1 MHGRLYNELSL
12 EIAIMP
18 QTPLLIKSGQKA
30 SIDPALP
37 DMQFVRTRRRL
48 PNGEVS
54 EVVYIPG
61 SSLRGVI
68 RAHAER
74 LLRTLDEKHAC
85 YVVEAKKFCLRQK
98 GLKED
103 KESADRLYG
112 QLPNRK
118 APQAAGLKEDKE
130 PANHPYKESCYACK
144 LFGNTEIASRVQMSD
159 LYPAVDPLRES
170 RFGVAIDRI
179 TGAVAVGPFDLE
191 VVTDARFEGR
201 IVLRNFT
208 VGQLGL
214 LGAALLDIADG
225 LVALGHA
232 KSRGLGRV
240 CIEFTRAEFRFCKPP
255 NDAIL
260 GVGELADGGVKKAY
274 DLPDNDTLPVSNLQ
288 AAQRD
293 ALYYQARSN
302 DNDQIRGWLSEAAP
316 RWVQEVQRAG

>member
-61 SSLRGVI
+61 SSLRGVV

-103 KESADRLYG
+103 KEPADRLY
-112 QLPNRK
+112 R
-118 APQAAGLKEDKE
+118 
-130 PANHPYKESCYACK
+130 ESCYACK
-144 LFGNTEIASRVQMSD
+144 LFGNTGVASRVQMSD
-159 LYPAVDPLRES
+159 LHPAVDPLRES

-240 CIEFTRAEFRFCKPP
+240 CIEFTRAEFRFCQPADGK
-255 NDAIL
+255 IL

-302 DNDQIRGWLSEAAP
+302 DNDQIRGWLSDAAP
-316 RWVQEVQRAG
+316 RWVQEAPDAG

>member
-1 MHGRLYNELSL
+1 MHGRLYNQLEL
-12 EIAIMP
+12 EIAIIP

-37 DMQFVRTRRRL
+37 DMQFVRTRRRT
-48 PNGEVS
+48 PNGDID

-61 SSLRGVI
+61 SSLRGVV

-85 YVVEAKKFCLRQK
+85 SVEAKKFCLRQK

-103 KESADRLYG
+103 KEPADRLYS
-112 QLPNRK
+112 
-118 APQAAGLKEDKE
+118 
-130 PANHPYKESCYACK
+130 ESCYACK
-144 LFGNTEIASRVQMSD
+144 LFGNTGVASRVQMSD
-159 LYPAVDPLRES
+159 LYPSIAPLSES

-201 IVLRNFT
+201 IILRNFT

-214 LGAALLDIADG
+214 LSASLLDIADG

-240 CIEFTRAEFRFCKPP
+240 QIEFTHAQFRFSKPT
-255 NDAIL
+255 NGKIL
-260 GVGELADGGVKKAY
+260 GVGELAEDRLRGVY
-274 DLPDNDTLPVSNLQ
+274 QLPINDEIAVDSFQ
-288 AAQRD
+288 AVQRD
-293 ALYYQARSN
+293 ALYYQVRSI
-302 DNDQIRGWLSEAAP
+302 DTDQIRRWLEAVAP
-316 RWVQEVQRAG
+316 RWVEEVRRAG

>member
-37 DMQFVRTRRRL
+37 DMQFVRTRRRM

-61 SSLRGVI
+61 SSLRGVV

-74 LLRTLDEKHAC
+74 LLRTLNENYACLLGTEGYCLNPKKLGEEKSANTQRANIIVSQHA
-85 YVVEAKKFCLRQK
+85 VDPKKLGEEKSANALYQK
-98 GLKED
+98 
-103 KESADRLYG
+103 
-112 QLPNRK
+112 
-118 APQAAGLKEDKE
+118 
-130 PANHPYKESCYACK
+130 SCYACK

-159 LYPAVDPLRES
+159 LYPAEDPLLRET

-179 TGAVAVGPFDLE
+179 TGAVAVSPFNLE

-240 CIEFTRAEFRFCKPP
+240 CIEFTRAEFRFCQPADGK
-255 NDAIL
+255 IL
-260 GVGELADGGVKKAY
+260 GVGELADDGVKKAY

-288 AAQRD
+288 ATQRD

-316 RWVQEVQRAG
+316 RWVQEVPRAG

>member
-61 SSLRGVI
+61 SSLRGVV

-103 KESADRLYG
+103 KESA
-112 QLPNRK
+112 
-118 APQAAGLKEDKE
+118 
-130 PANHPYKESCYACK
+130 NHPYKESCYACK

-159 LYPAVDPLRES
+159 LYPTEDPLRES

-179 TGAVAVGPFDLE
+179 TGAVAVSPFDLE

-240 CIEFTRAEFRFCKPP
+240 CIKFTRAEFRFSKRT
-255 NDAIL
+255 DGAIL
-260 GVGELADGGVKKAY
+260 GVGELADQQLKQKYG
-274 DLPDNDTLPVSNLQ
+274 LPDGDTLSVDGFQ
-288 AAQRD
+288 ATQRD

-302 DNDQIRGWLSEAAP
+302 DKNQIRGWLSQAAP
-316 RWVQEVQRAG
+316 RWVQEVSRAG

>member
-48 PNGEVS
+48 QNGEVS
-54 EVVYIPG
+54 EVNEVVYIPG
-61 SSLRGVI
+61 SSLRGVV

-74 LLRTLDEKHAC
+74 LLRTLDEKYAC
-85 YVVEAKKFCLRQK
+85 YVEAKKFCLRQK

-103 KESADRLYG
+103 KEPADRLY
-112 QLPNRK
+112 R
-118 APQAAGLKEDKE
+118 
-130 PANHPYKESCYACK
+130 ESCYACK
-144 LFGNTEIASRVQMSD
+144 LFGNTGVASRVQMSD
-159 LYPAVDPLRES
+159 LYPAEDPLLRET

-240 CIEFTRAEFRFCKPP
+240 RLEFTCAEFRFSKRT
-255 NDAIL
+255 DGAIL
-260 GVGELADGGVKKAY
+260 GVGELADQELKRKYG
-274 DLPDNDTLPVSNLQ
+274 LPDGDALSVDGFQ
-288 AAQRD
+288 ATPRD
-293 ALYYQARSN
+293 ALYHQASSN
-302 DNDQIRGWLSEAAP
+302 DNKQIRDWLSQAAP
-316 RWVQEVQRAG
+316 RWVQEAPNAG

>member
-61 SSLRGVI
+61 SSLRGVV

-85 YVVEAKKFCLRQK
+85 YVEAKKFCLRQK

-103 KESADRLYG
+103 KES
-112 QLPNRK
+112 
-118 APQAAGLKEDKE
+118 
-130 PANHPYKESCYACK
+130 ANHPYKESCYACK

-159 LYPAVDPLRES
+159 LYPAEDPLLRET

-260 GVGELADGGVKKAY
+260 GVGELADQQLKQKYG
-274 DLPDNDTLPVSNLQ
+274 LPDGDTLSVDGFQ
-288 AAQRD
+288 ATQRD

-302 DNDQIRGWLSEAAP
+302 DNDQIRGWLSQAAP

>member
-12 EIAIMP
+12 EVAILP

-37 DMQFVRTRRRL
+37 DMQFVRTRRRT
-48 PNGEVS
+48 PDGAVN

-61 SSLRGVI
+61 SSLRGVV

-74 LLRTLDEKHAC
+74 LLRTVDERHAC
-85 YVVEAKKFCLRQK
+85 YVEAKKFCLRQK

-103 KESADRLYG
+103 KEAADRLY
-112 QLPNRK
+112 R
-118 APQAAGLKEDKE
+118 
-130 PANHPYKESCYACK
+130 ESCHACR
-144 LFGNTEIASRVQMSD
+144 LFGNTGIASRVQMSD
-159 LYPAVDPLRES
+159 LYPPHAPLSES

-191 VVTDARFEGR
+191 VVTDGRFEGR

-208 VGQLGL
+208 VGQVGL

-240 CIEFTRAEFRFCKPP
+240 CIEFTRAEFRQC
-255 NDAIL
+255 NSQDNQLL
-260 GVGELADGGVKKAY
+260 GVGALAPDDIRQRYA
-274 DLPDNDTLPVSNLQ
+274 LPDNDTLALEGFQPVR
-288 AAQRD
+288 RD
-293 ALYYQARSN
+293 SLYYQAQSN
-302 DNDQIRGWLSEAAP
+302 ENAQIRQWLEAAAP
-316 RWVQEVQRAG
+316 RWVEEVQRAG

>member
-1 MHGRLYNELSL
+1 MHGRLYNQLDL
-12 EIAIMP
+12 EIAVIP

-37 DMQFVRTRRRL
+37 DMQFVRTRRRARD
-48 PNGEVS
+48 GDID

-61 SSLRGVI
+61 SSLRGVV

-85 YVVEAKKFCLRQK
+85 YVEATKSCLRKRQIRENEATAQEIYAK
-98 GLKED
+98 
-103 KESADRLYG
+103 
-112 QLPNRK
+112 
-118 APQAAGLKEDKE
+118 
-130 PANHPYKESCYACK
+130 SCYACK
-144 LFGNTEIASRVQMSD
+144 LFGNTGIASRVQLSD
-159 LYPAVDPLRES
+159 LYPAIAPLSET

-208 VGQLGL
+208 IGQLGL

-240 CIEFTRAEFRFCKPP
+240 RIEFVRAQFRFAQEAHG
-255 NDAIL
+255 AIL
-260 GVGELADGGVKKAY
+260 GVGALAEKAVRKAY
-274 DLPDNDTLPVSNLQ
+274 NIPEEDRLQVEGFHAVRRDTVYHQ
-288 AAQRD
+288 ADSDSD
-293 ALYYQARSN
+293 A
-302 DNDQIRGWLSEAAP
+302 QIREWLSAAAP
-316 RWVQEVQRAG
+316 CWVEEAKHGG

>member
-48 PNGEVS
+48 PKGEVN

-61 SSLRGVI
+61 SSLRGVV

-74 LLRTLDEKHAC
+74 LLRTINEQQAC
-85 YVVEAKKFCLRQK
+85 GVEAKKKCLNPRDLKDDEKKAGDLYQK
-98 GLKED
+98 
-103 KESADRLYG
+103 
-112 QLPNRK
+112 
-118 APQAAGLKEDKE
+118 
-130 PANHPYKESCYACK
+130 SCYACK

-159 LYPAVDPLRES
+159 LHPAIEPLRES

-240 CIEFTRAEFRFCKPP
+240 CLEFTRAEFRFCQRAEGKIP
-255 NDAIL
+255 
-260 GVGELADGGVKKAY
+260 GVGSLG
-274 DLPDNDTLPVSNLQ
+274 
-288 AAQRD
+288 
-293 ALYYQARSN
+293 
-302 DNDQIRGWLSEAAP
+302 
-316 RWVQEVQRAG
+316 

>member
-48 PNGEVS
+48 PKDKVS

-74 LLRTLDEKHAC
+74 LLRTLNENYACLLGTEGYCLNPKKLEKEKSANIL
-85 YVVEAKKFCLRQK
+85 YQK
-98 GLKED
+98 
-103 KESADRLYG
+103 
-112 QLPNRK
+112 
-118 APQAAGLKEDKE
+118 
-130 PANHPYKESCYACK
+130 SCYACK
-144 LFGNTEIASRVQMSD
+144 LFGNTEIASRVQISD
-159 LYPAVDPLRES
+159 LYPAPAIDPLRET

-240 CIEFTRAEFRFCKPP
+240 RLEFTRAEFRFCQSADGK
-255 NDAIL
+255 IL
-260 GVGELADGGVKKAY
+260 GVGSLA
-274 DLPDNDTLPVSNLQ
+274 PDNLKEDYKLPKDDALSVDGFQ
-288 AAQRD
+288 ATTRD
-293 ALYYQARSN
+293 ALYHQASSN
-302 DNDQIRGWLSEAAP
+302 SDEQIRDWLSKAAP
-316 RWVQEVQRAG
+316 RWAQEV

>member
-61 SSLRGVI
+61 SSLRGVV

-103 KESADRLYG
+103 KEPADRL
-112 QLPNRK
+112 
-118 APQAAGLKEDKE
+118 
-130 PANHPYKESCYACK
+130 YKESCYACK
-144 LFGNTEIASRVQMSD
+144 LFGNTGVASRVQMSD
-159 LYPAVDPLRES
+159 LYPAEDPLRES

-240 CIEFTRAEFRFCKPP
+240 CIEFTRAEFRFSKRT
-255 NDAIL
+255 DGAIL
-260 GVGELADGGVKKAY
+260 GVGELADQQLKQKYG
-274 DLPDNDTLPVSNLQ
+274 LPDGDTLSVDGFQ
-288 AAQRD
+288 ATQRD

-302 DNDQIRGWLSEAAP
+302 DNDQIRGWLSQAAP
-316 RWVQEVQRAG
+316 RWVQEAPDAG

>member
-1 MHGRLYNELSL
+1 
-12 EIAIMP
+12 MP

-48 PNGEVS
+48 PNGAVD

-61 SSLRGVI
+61 SSLRGVV

-103 KESADRLYG
+103 KEPADRL
-112 QLPNRK
+112 
-118 APQAAGLKEDKE
+118 
-130 PANHPYKESCYACK
+130 YKESCYACK
-144 LFGNTEIASRVQMSD
+144 LFGNTGVASRVQMSD
-159 LYPAVDPLRES
+159 LHPAVDPLRES

-240 CIEFTRAEFRFCKPP
+240 CIEFTRAEFRFCQPADGK
-255 NDAIL
+255 IL

-316 RWVQEVQRAG
+316 RWVQEVPRAG

>member
-98 GLKED
+98 E
-103 KESADRLYG
+103 
-112 QLPNRK
+112 
-118 APQAAGLKEDKE
+118 LKEDKE

-159 LYPAVDPLRES
+159 LHPAVDPLRES

-240 CIEFTRAEFRFCKPP
+240 CIEFTRAEFRFCQPADGK
-255 NDAIL
+255 IL
-260 GVGELADGGVKKAY
+260 GVGELADQQLKQKYG
-274 DLPDNDTLPVSNLQ
+274 LPDGDTLSVDGFQ
-288 AAQRD
+288 ATQRD

>member
-1 MHGRLYNELSL
+1 MHGRLYNQLDL
-12 EIAIMP
+12 EIAIVP

-37 DMQFVRTRRRL
+37 DMQFVRTRRRT
-48 PNGEVS
+48 PSGDID

-61 SSLRGVI
+61 SSLRGVV

-74 LLRTLDEKHAC
+74 LLRTLDAQSAC
-85 YVVEAKKFCLRQK
+85 YVDARQLCLRQK
-98 GLKED
+98 NLKED
-103 KESADRLYG
+103 
-112 QLPNRK
+112 Q
-118 APQAAGLKEDKE
+118 E
-130 PANHPYKESCYACK
+130 PADHLYRESCYACK
-144 LFGNTEIASRVQMSD
+144 LFGNTGIASRVQMSD
-159 LYPAVDPLRES
+159 LYPAVEPLSES

-208 VGQLGL
+208 IGQLGL

-240 CIEFTRAEFRFCKPP
+240 RIEFVRAQFRFAQQAAG
-255 NDAIL
+255 AIL
-260 GVGELADGGVKKAY
+260 GVGAIAPKDVRNSY
-274 DLPDNDTLPVSNLQ
+274 RLPESDTLDMQGLN
-288 AAQRD
+288 AAQRNS
-293 ALYYQARSN
+293 LYYQADS
-302 DNDQIRGWLSEAAP
+302 DSDEQIRKWLTDAAP
-316 RWVQEVQRAG
+316 RWVQEVQNAR

>member
-1 MHGRLYNELSL
+1 MHGRLYNQLEL
-12 EIAIMP
+12 EIAIIP

-37 DMQFVRTRRRL
+37 DMQFVRTRRRT
-48 PNGEVS
+48 PNGDID

-61 SSLRGVI
+61 SSLRGVV

-85 YVVEAKKFCLRQK
+85 PVVEATKRCSRQK
-98 GLKED
+98 DSEEEKD
-103 KESADRLYG
+103 AARLY
-112 QLPNRK
+112 R
-118 APQAAGLKEDKE
+118 
-130 PANHPYKESCYACK
+130 ESCYACK
-144 LFGNTEIASRVQMSD
+144 LFGNTDVASRVQMSD
-159 LYPAVDPLRES
+159 LYPSIAPLSES

-201 IVLRNFT
+201 IILRNFT

-214 LGAALLDIADG
+214 LSASLLDIADG

-240 CIEFTRAEFRFCKPP
+240 QIEFTHAQFRFSKPA
-255 NDAIL
+255 NGKIL
-260 GVGELADGGVKKAY
+260 GVGELAEDRLRKAY
-274 DLPDNDTLPVSNLQ
+274 NLPTDDTIAVDSFQ
-288 AAQRD
+288 AVQRD
-293 ALYYQARSN
+293 ALYYQVRSI
-302 DNDQIRGWLSEAAP
+302 DTDQIRRWLEAVAP
-316 RWVQEVQRAG
+316 RWVEEVRRAG

>member
-61 SSLRGVI
+61 SSLRGVV

-103 KESADRLYG
+103 KESA
-112 QLPNRK
+112 
-118 APQAAGLKEDKE
+118 
-130 PANHPYKESCYACK
+130 NHPYKESCYACK

-159 LYPAVDPLRES
+159 LYPAIDPLRET

-240 CIEFTRAEFRFCKPP
+240 CIEFTRAEFRFCQPADGK
-255 NDAIL
+255 IL

-302 DNDQIRGWLSEAAP
+302 DNDQIRRWLSQAAP

>member
-1 MHGRLYNELSL
+1 MHGRLYNQLEL
-12 EIAIMP
+12 EIAIIP

-48 PNGEVS
+48 SNGEVD

-61 SSLRGVI
+61 SSLRGVV

-85 YVVEAKKFCLRQK
+85 PVEAKKLCLRQK

-103 KESADRLYG
+103 KEPADRLYC
-112 QLPNRK
+112 
-118 APQAAGLKEDKE
+118 
-130 PANHPYKESCYACK
+130 ESCYACK
-144 LFGNTEIASRVQMSD
+144 LFGNTGIASRVQMSD
-159 LYPAVDPLRES
+159 LYPAIEPLSES

-201 IVLRNFT
+201 IILRNFT

-214 LGAALLDIADG
+214 LGATLLDIADG

-240 CIEFTRAEFRFCKPP
+240 QIEFTHAQFRFSKPA
-255 NDAIL
+255 NGEIL
-260 GVGELADGGVKKAY
+260 GVGELTENGLQNAY
-274 DLPDNDTLPVSNLQ
+274 KLPTNDKIAVDSFH
-288 AAQRD
+288 AIQRD
-293 ALYYQARSN
+293 ALYYQVNSTDTA
-302 DNDQIRGWLSEAAP
+302 QIRRWLEEVAP
-316 RWVQEVQRAG
+316 RWVEEVSRAG

>member
-103 KESADRLYG
+103 KESA
-112 QLPNRK
+112 
-118 APQAAGLKEDKE
+118 
-130 PANHPYKESCYACK
+130 NHPYKESCYACK

-159 LYPAVDPLRES
+159 LYPAEDPLRES

-208 VGQLGL
+208 AGQLGL

-240 CIEFTRAEFRFCKPP
+240 CIEFTRAEFRS
-255 NDAIL
+255 
-260 GVGELADGGVKKAY
+260 
-274 DLPDNDTLPVSNLQ
+274 VSPLTTRFWASANW
-288 AAQRD
+288 
-293 ALYYQARSN
+293 
-302 DNDQIRGWLSEAAP
+302 QISS
-316 RWVQEVQRAG
+316 

>member
-48 PNGEVS
+48 QNGEVS

-61 SSLRGVI
+61 SSLRGVV

-85 YVVEAKKFCLRQK
+85 YVEAKKFCLRQK

-103 KESADRLYG
+103 KESADRLY
-112 QLPNRK
+112 
-118 APQAAGLKEDKE
+118 
-130 PANHPYKESCYACK
+130 KESCYACK
-144 LFGNTEIASRVQMSD
+144 LFGNTGIASRVQMSD
-159 LYPAVDPLRES
+159 LHPAEDPLRET

-255 NDAIL
+255 NGAIL
-260 GVGELADGGVKKAY
+260 GVGELADQQLKQKYG
-274 DLPDNDTLPVSNLQ
+274 LPDGDTLSVDGLQ
-288 AAQRD
+288 ATQRD
-293 ALYYQARSN
+293 ALYYQASSS
-302 DNDQIRGWLSEAAP
+302 DDAQIRGWLSDAVP

>member
-48 PNGEVS
+48 QNGEVS
-54 EVVYIPG
+54 EVNEVVYIPG

-74 LLRTLDEKHAC
+74 LLRTLNENYACLLGTEGYCLNPKKLGEEKSANTL
-85 YVVEAKKFCLRQK
+85 YQK
-98 GLKED
+98 
-103 KESADRLYG
+103 
-112 QLPNRK
+112 
-118 APQAAGLKEDKE
+118 
-130 PANHPYKESCYACK
+130 SCYACK
-144 LFGNTEIASRVQMSD
+144 LFGNTEIASRVQISD
-159 LYPAVDPLRES
+159 LYPAPAIDPLRET

-240 CIEFTRAEFRFCKPP
+240 RLEFTRAEFRFSKPT
-255 NDAIL
+255 NGAIL
-260 GVGELADGGVKKAY
+260 GVGELADQQLKQKYGLRDGDA
-274 DLPDNDTLPVSNLQ
+274 LPVDGFQ
-288 AAQRD
+288 ATQRD
-293 ALYYQARSN
+293 ALYYQASN
-302 DNDQIRGWLSEAAP
+302 NSDEQIRDWLSDAA
-316 RWVQEVQRAG
+316 RCWVQEVQRAG